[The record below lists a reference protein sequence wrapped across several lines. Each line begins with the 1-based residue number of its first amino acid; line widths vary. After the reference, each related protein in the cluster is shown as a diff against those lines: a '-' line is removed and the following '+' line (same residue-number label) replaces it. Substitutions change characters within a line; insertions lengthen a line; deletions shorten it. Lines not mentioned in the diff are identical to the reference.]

1 MAVETYSWRSQLG
14 AGAIEY
20 SQTVRAAQFGD
31 GYEQVADNGI
41 NSTAIQVPMKHTG
54 TETEV
59 DSIRDFLLA
68 HTVKAF
74 IITPPGVRITTG
86 SPFAE
91 VGGGVLGMIGD
102 GAGWACAEIIAPATS
117 AVMTILK
124 RSIALPFN
132 SVDNLSGI
140 KIRPKGRRFVL

>member
-1 MAVETYSWRSQLG
+1 MAVETYNWRSQLG
-14 AGAIEY
+14 AGVIEY

-59 DSIRDFLLA
+59 NSIRDFLLA

-74 IITPPGVRITTG
+74 IITPPGEEKGLYRVVADSVRKNQI
-86 SPFAE
+86 SSKFAE
-91 VGGGVLGMIGD
+91 LTFTIKRAYGVY
-102 GAGWACAEIIAPATS
+102 A
-117 AVMTILK
+117 
-124 RSIALPFN
+124 
-132 SVDNLSGI
+132 
-140 KIRPKGRRFVL
+140 

>member
-31 GYEQVADNGI
+31 GYEQVAENGI

-54 TETEV
+54 AEAEV
-59 DSIRDFLLA
+59 NAVRDFLLA

-74 IITPPGVRITTG
+74 IITPPGEEGLYRVVADSVRKNQI
-86 SPFAE
+86 SSKFAE
-91 VGGGVLGMIGD
+91 LTFTIKRAYGVY
-102 GAGWACAEIIAPATS
+102 A
-117 AVMTILK
+117 
-124 RSIALPFN
+124 
-132 SVDNLSGI
+132 
-140 KIRPKGRRFVL
+140 

>member
-41 NSTAIQVPMKHTG
+41 NSTAIQIPMKHTG
-54 TETEV
+54 IEKEV

-74 IITPPGVRITTG
+74 IITPPGEEKGLYRVVADSVRKTQI
-86 SPFAE
+86 SSKFAE
-91 VGGGVLGMIGD
+91 LTFTIKRAYGVY
-102 GAGWACAEIIAPATS
+102 A
-117 AVMTILK
+117 
-124 RSIALPFN
+124 
-132 SVDNLSGI
+132 
-140 KIRPKGRRFVL
+140 

>member
-31 GYEQVADNGI
+31 GYEQVAENGI

-54 TETEV
+54 TEMEV
-59 DSIRDFLLA
+59 NSIRDFLLA

-74 IITPPGVRITTG
+74 IITPPGEAKGLYRVVADSVRKNQI
-86 SPFAE
+86 SSKFAE
-91 VGGGVLGMIGD
+91 LTFTIKRAYGVY
-102 GAGWACAEIIAPATS
+102 A
-117 AVMTILK
+117 
-124 RSIALPFN
+124 
-132 SVDNLSGI
+132 
-140 KIRPKGRRFVL
+140 

>member
-59 DSIRDFLLA
+59 NSIRDFLLA

-74 IITPPGVRITTG
+74 IITPPGEEKGLYRVVADSVRKNQI
-86 SPFAE
+86 SSKFAE
-91 VGGGVLGMIGD
+91 LTFTIKRAYGVY
-102 GAGWACAEIIAPATS
+102 A
-117 AVMTILK
+117 
-124 RSIALPFN
+124 
-132 SVDNLSGI
+132 
-140 KIRPKGRRFVL
+140 